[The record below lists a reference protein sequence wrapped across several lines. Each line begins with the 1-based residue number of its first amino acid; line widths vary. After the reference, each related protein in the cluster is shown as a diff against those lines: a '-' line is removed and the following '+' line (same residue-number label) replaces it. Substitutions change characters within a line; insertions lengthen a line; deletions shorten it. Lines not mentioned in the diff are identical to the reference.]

1 MVERRYRATL
11 SKGRSGW
18 CLIFRHPVCKT
29 PDGREQLRVRRG
41 LGTRDER
48 EAGRL
53 VEQMN
58 DILADPS
65 YWTPAAR
72 EKAEAKFEPQIVA
85 AFYDHLTPDGRDGWV
100 ERNSFLRLPNKEEGY
115 ATVQF
120 VGTTGAGKTTV
131 VRQMIGTDPKKER
144 FPSISAAK
152 TTICDIEV
160 VFAEGPFRAA
170 VSFIPRAQVRQY
182 ITECA
187 IAAIAAYLESGP
199 SSEAVRRFMEHSE
212 QRFRLGY
219 ILGQLR
225 PATPASEDELSDD
238 EEEVEAEIEDTEVT
252 SEDRAAFADRLREF
266 LSRIEALAMRSRAKI
281 ADAAQEFD
289 IDLAKA
295 SPKDRDILQELAEE
309 QLLQD
314 DDFHALVDDILDEV
328 EARFDYVTTGSLEK
342 NRDGW
347 PRLWTLETE
356 DRDSFIKS
364 VNRFTSNYAPNF
376 GRLLTP
382 LVEGVRVAGPFEPA
396 WDSEELPRM
405 VLLDGQGIGHTADST
420 SSISTSITKRFQL
433 ADIILLVDNAA
444 QPMQA
449 GPVAVLQTVVASG
462 HESKVAVVFTHFD
475 EVTGDNLVRNAD
487 KQDHV
492 TSSFYN
498 AVQAIGK
505 ASGREAE
512 TSLKRLIPDRL
523 FFLSK
528 IQHVLATNA
537 RFTRKEFS
545 RLADAISR
553 SIVPPPPTQY
563 KPVYDVANL
572 VLAIQS
578 ATVAFHE
585 RWRGILGMGT
595 RVGAVAEHWT
605 RVKALT
611 RRVGLMSQDEYDNLR
626 PIADLIR
633 LMQTQMS
640 RFLGEPLTWTPE
652 SPPDEREAER
662 IQAIDDIKKQVFTRL
677 HELSKRRLIDERLSG
692 WVEAYEHRGTG
703 STKVRAKDLVGLYES
718 AAPVPNEMPGPDANE
733 FLFEL
738 RELVAES
745 VLEGGGELRGWTRAA
760 ELVEE

>member
-1 MVERRYRATL
+1 MAERRYRATL

-29 PDGREQLRVRRG
+29 PDGRGQLRVRRG
-41 LGTRDER
+41 LGTREKDQ
-48 EAGRL
+48 ANRL
-53 VEQMN
+53 VQQMN
-58 DILADPS
+58 EILSDS
-65 YWTPAAR
+65 TYWTPAAR

-85 AFYDHLTPDGRDGWV
+85 GFYDYLTPDGRDGSA
-100 ERNSFLRLPNKEEGY
+100 ERNSFVRLPGREDGY
-115 ATVQF
+115 ATVQL

-131 VRQMIGTDPKKER
+131 VRQMIGTNPKTER

-182 ITECA
+182 ITECT

-225 PATPASEDELSDD
+225 PSTPPGEEDLLDD
-238 EEEVEAEIEDTEVT
+238 EEDAEAELEDTEVT
-252 SEDRAAFADRLREF
+252 TEDRAAFADRLHQF
-266 LSRIEALAMRSRAKI
+266 LNRIETLAVRSRDKI
-281 ADAAQEFD
+281 ADAAQEFE

-295 SPKDRDILQELAEE
+295 SARDRDILQELAEE

-314 DDFHALVDDILDEV
+314 DDFHALVDEILDEV
-328 EARFDYVTTGSLEK
+328 EARFDYVTSGTLER
-342 NRDGW
+342 NRDEW
-347 PRLWTLETE
+347 PRLWTYETD
-356 DRDSFIKS
+356 DRDSFITS
-364 VNRFTSNYAPNF
+364 VNRFTSNYAPKF

-382 LVEGVRVAGPFEPA
+382 LVEGVRVAGPFVPA
-396 WDSEELPRM
+396 WDSDDLPRM

-420 SSISTSITKRFQL
+420 SSISTGITKRFQL
-433 ADIILLVDNAA
+433 ADVIMLVDSAA

-449 GPVAVLQTVVASG
+449 GPVAVLQTLVASG
-462 HESKVAVVFTHFD
+462 HESKLAVVFTHFD

-498 AVQAIGK
+498 AIQAIGK
-505 ASGREAE
+505 ASGRDAE

-528 IQHVLATNA
+528 IQNILPANA
-537 RFTRKEFS
+537 RFTRNEFV
-545 RLADAISR
+545 RLAELASS
-553 SIVPPPPTQY
+553 SILPPPPTHYQ
-563 KPVYDVANL
+563 PVYDVANL
-572 VLAIQS
+572 VLAIQN
-578 ATVAFHE
+578 ATMDFHD
-585 RWRGILGMGT
+585 RWHGILGMGT
-595 RVGAVAEHWT
+595 RSGIAPEHWA

-611 RRVGLMSQDEYDNLR
+611 RRIGLMDKDEYDNLR

-633 LMQTQMS
+633 LMQMQMT
-640 RFLGEPLTWTPE
+640 RFLAEPLMWNPE
-652 SPPDEREAER
+652 PPADDKEAEKT
-662 IQAIDDIKKQVFTRL
+662 QAIDEIRKRVFDRL
-677 HELSKRRLIDERLSG
+677 HDLSKRRLIDERLSG

-718 AAPVPNEMPGPDANE
+718 AAPVPNEMPGPDVNE

-738 RELVAES
+738 RELVAQS
-745 VLEGGGELRGWTRAA
+745 VLEGGGELRGWTRSA
-760 ELVEE
+760 ELVE